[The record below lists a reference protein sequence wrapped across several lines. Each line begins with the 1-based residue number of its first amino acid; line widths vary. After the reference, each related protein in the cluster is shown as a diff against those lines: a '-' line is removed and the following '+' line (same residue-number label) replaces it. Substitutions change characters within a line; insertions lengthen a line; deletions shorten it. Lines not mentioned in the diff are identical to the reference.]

1 MKPSWKRPIT
11 LFTDYWTAPLHVR
24 LRRIRWVVPIIVIF
38 LASVHQMG
46 LNYIIDQLSEAWHQE
61 AELLIYGFTGS
72 IVSWIGLTGIA
83 RSVEA
88 QANAEKKTKTA
99 YEKLETNHQQ
109 LITLNE
115 IGQLL
120 SVANSEQAVLD
131 LAVRAPKQLAGS
143 LAASIVTYTQEKNSL
158 KLDMAWGLSD
168 HYVTELKNHLAKDLS
183 SARCKKCSTLQAEE
197 PGDCPLFAN
206 LHHVSRIEGIS
217 GLICIP
223 MINEQERIGMI
234 SAYYREGEKPSED
247 QVHLLNVLSG
257 VIATMLENLRSRTK
271 QTEAIFALDQILG
284 TAETIAP
291 AMMNFEDQVLRIT
304 SAGWDAQAAGLFLFD
319 QDTQSWSCK
328 ANHGLGDDLSDKQL
342 NYALGLVHEANK
354 AGTAILRQDITPE
367 NGVDFLSAVSAPLIA
382 EGQTLGAIFLASNR
396 KRTFQNRHTELLNT
410 MSHQIALAIRNAQ
423 LYVQLDQL
431 AVLKERF
438 RLSREI
444 HDGLAQTLAYIN
456 LQTERLEGL
465 IKADKKEA
473 AVSEAGEMRKSIQSA
488 YLEAREAIEGLRQ
501 ELDRPDQMIVRLSE
515 YSNLFSQKTGI
526 ETNLCVEPTGLLI
539 APTVALQLLR
549 IVQES
554 LTNVRKHS
562 KATKVDIN
570 VTAVEGRLELA
581 ITDNGIGFPDVPKID
596 QLVNQKHFGLT
607 TMRERARNLGGDLTI
622 ATGEAQGTRIS
633 VTVPLQDNKK
643 IMV

>member
-1 MKPSWKRPIT
+1 MFSWKRPIT
-11 LFTDYWTAPLHVR
+11 WFTNYWTAPLHIR
-24 LRRIRWVVPIIVIF
+24 LRRIRWIVPIVVIL
-38 LASVHQMG
+38 LAAVHQMG
-46 LNYIIDQLSEAWHQE
+46 LHYIIDLLSDAWHQE
-61 AELLIYGFTGS
+61 AELIIYGFTGS
-72 IVSWIGLTGIA
+72 IVSWIGLTRIA
-83 RSVEA
+83 SSVEA
-88 QANAEKKTKTA
+88 QAEAEKNKITA
-99 YEKLETNHQQ
+99 YETLETNHQQ
-109 LITLNE
+109 LIALNE
-115 IGQLL
+115 LGQLL
-120 SVANSEQAVLD
+120 SVANSEQAVLE

-143 LAASIVTYTQEKNSL
+143 LASSIVTYTQEKNSL

-168 HYVTELKNHLAKDLS
+168 NYVRELKSHLATDVS
-183 SARCKKCSTLQAEE
+183 AARCRKCSMLRAEE
-197 PGDCPLFAN
+197 TGDCPLFQS
-206 LHHVSRIEGIS
+206 LHQASKAEGIA

-223 MINEQERIGMI
+223 MVNEQERIGMI
-234 SAYYREGEKPSED
+234 SAYYSEGEEPSED

-271 QTEAIFALDQILG
+271 QTEAIYALDQILG
-284 TAETIAP
+284 TGDTVAP
-291 AMMNFEDQVLRIT
+291 AMMNFEDQVLHIT

-319 QDTQSWSCK
+319 QDTQSWTCK
-328 ANHGLGDDLSDKQL
+328 ANHGLGDDLSDKRL
-342 NYALGLVHEANK
+342 NYALSLVQQANK
-354 AGTAILRQDITPE
+354 AGTAILRQDITAE
-367 NGVDFLSAVSAPLIA
+367 FGVDFFSAVSAPLIA

-396 KRTFQNRHTELLNT
+396 RRAFQNRHTELLNT

-465 IKADKKEA
+465 IKTDKKEA
-473 AVSEAGEMRKSIQSA
+473 AVVEAGEMRKSIQSA

-501 ELDRPDQMIVRLSE
+501 DLDRPDQMIIRLTE

-526 ETNLCVEPTGLLI
+526 ETKLCIEPNGLLI

-562 KATKVDIN
+562 KATRVDIN
-570 VTAVEGRLELA
+570 VTAIEKQLELS
-581 ITDNGIGFPDVPKID
+581 ITDNGIGFPDVPKLD
-596 QLVNQKHFGLT
+596 QLINQQHYGLT

-622 ATGEAQGTRIS
+622 ATGAAQGTRIS